1 MVELQGQGSGPQHCF
16 AAPLAPLEQPL
27 SLFPLSGFH
36 SNHVVMYCE
45 IRNPTAQSTRA
56 VRKKKIKRHYLLGQ
70 QVVVFLECL
79 ILHVIER
86 KH

>member
-36 SNHVVMYCE
+36 SNHVACTVRFE
-45 IRNPTAQSTRA
+45 IQQHNLHELLEK
-56 VRKKKIKRHYLLGQ
+56 RK
-70 QVVVFLECL
+70 
-79 ILHVIER
+79 
-86 KH
+86 